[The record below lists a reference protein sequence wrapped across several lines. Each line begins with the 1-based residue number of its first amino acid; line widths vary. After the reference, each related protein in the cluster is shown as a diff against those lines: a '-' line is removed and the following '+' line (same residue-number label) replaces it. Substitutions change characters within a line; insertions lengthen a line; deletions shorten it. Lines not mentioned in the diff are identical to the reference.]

1 MRMRAFWHLAVL
13 AALATLMTLAAAA
26 QSYEISDLYSSM
38 DSADVTLQGDISG
51 MVLRMDLIHE
61 GKIIAAENLTT
72 DDAGTY
78 VVRWPILDAEKGSY
92 DVCASLLDKNHK
104 YSDNNKNSCVIK
116 RKCYNFYYGG
126 VEPIRFDV
134 RDFRADSR
142 GMHLAISASDPTV
155 VDIYYMLI
163 DGNRAVYVTREDVVP
178 IAGSYAMPITKDY
191 EWKQILQNGHTY
203 TGRVK
208 IVELNHNQTRAFM
221 NSFQASEDAMITET
235 YQDETGAS
243 ATVLGNSR
251 VPFEG
256 FLRFILMK
264 DGSVINTTQTKTPVL
279 LLGDDETVEITWNHT
294 LEPGIYQLRT
304 ILLNRDGDDVR
315 DLEENVI
322 EAEPRAQSN
331 ATNATD
337 ATEKASFPAGAAV
350 VAMLVAV
357 MFMRKR

>member
-1 MRMRAFWHLAVL
+1 MRMRAFLQLAVL
-13 AALATLMTLAAAA
+13 AALAILMTLAAAA

-38 DSADVTLQGDISG
+38 DSADATLQGDVSG
-51 MVLRMDLIHE
+51 MVLRMDLIHD
-61 GKIIAAENLTT
+61 KKLIAAENLEV
-72 DDAGTY
+72 DCAGTY
-78 VVRWPILDAEKGSY
+78 VVRWPELDAEKGSY
-92 DVCASLLDKNHK
+92 DVCASLLDKKDYDKDGENG
-104 YSDNNKNSCVIK
+104 SAIR

-163 DGNRAVYVTREDVVP
+163 DKDRAIYVTREEVVP
-178 IAGSYAMPITKDY
+178 ISGSYALPITRDY
-191 EWKQILQNGHTY
+191 DWKQILENGHTY

-221 NSFQASEDAMITET
+221 NSFRASDDAKITET

-264 DGSVINTTQTKTPVL
+264 NGTVINTTQAKTPVL
-279 LLGDDETVEITWNHT
+279 LLGDDETVEITWKHT

-304 ILLNRDGDDVR
+304 ILLNREGAVR

-322 EAEPRAQSN
+322 EAEPQAKSN
-331 ATNATD
+331 ATNAT
-337 ATEKASFPAGAAV
+337 ENASFPTGAAA
-350 VAMLVAV
+350 VAILAAAV
-357 MFMRKR
+357 FMRKR